1 MNGFIRN
8 AIVCAMM
15 ASLLSC
21 TTQPVE
27 DDLSLGDGNE
37 SFTDTS
43 AREESPTVTASNDDF
58 SDSLD
63 ADAGKTNS
71 AAAAPKDEFADFEN
85 ENAAQDQAKANVQGD
100 QDLSIESELDE
111 ANGGAPV
118 VAQEKTPPPP
128 PVAPTEDPFAEP
140 QVAEQVAPAAPIP
153 EPELIP
159 EPQVVETQPA
169 APAPGF
175 EPEPAP
181 APAPTHASAPVRIT
195 DLKFK
200 ANDSGGT
207 SVVMANQPLT
217 YSTRSNPELH
227 QFIIEVDN
235 AILPDKL
242 KRSLNTKDIKGAVG
256 AIDAYQNPGS
266 TTARFVIQMRAGVG
280 EPMVQPEGNSLLIIA
295 GGAGESAT
303 SAANVAENDDG
314 GGSGSG
320 SATTSAEGEDFGT
333 GNSKILPSGSLT
345 EFLVGNTRF
354 YGKKISIETNNMD
367 IRDALN
373 FITEESGVN
382 MVIAEEVRGNIS
394 LKLRQVPWDQALIM
408 IMRAKKLGYT
418 RQGNVLRIAPI
429 QDLKAEE
436 DDATKMALAR
446 RNVEPLKVRMFPV
459 SYAKVDEL
467 EKKIKDFLGERGKVV
482 GDTRTNALVV
492 TDIEENLERASKL
505 IKSLDI
511 QPSQVLIEGKIVEA
525 SESFTRKVGVN
536 WGATGV
542 PVSLGSGA
550 RGPVNMTP
558 SFSVNPGA
566 GTGGNFNLGLN
577 VGTLDIFGNISA
589 ALALSESE
597 SQVKV
602 ISSPR
607 ILAMSNEQADIN
619 QTTEVPVRQVT
630 VNGNTTQETFQFKP
644 LALKLAV
651 TPQVTA
657 DGSVIM
663 KVGVMRQFKG
673 ADQGTGS
680 SVSFPVNSREA
691 NTRVLV
697 KNGQTAVIGGI
708 YQSDATDGDAGVP
721 WFKDLPVLGH
731 MFKTSTQDKTK
742 MELLIFLTPRI
753 MGQIEG
759 SGPTANT
766 NDL

>member
-8 AIVCAMM
+8 AILCAMM

-21 TTQPVE
+21 TTQPVD

-43 AREESPTVTASNDDF
+43 ALEESPTTSAADGFNDD
-58 SDSLD
+58 LD
-63 ADAGKTNS
+63 QAEAS
-71 AAAAPKDEFADFEN
+71 APQSSEAAPVDEFADFEN
-85 ENAAQDQAKANVQGD
+85 ENAAQDQAAAAVNND
-100 QDLSIESELDE
+100 QDLSIEDELDA
-111 ANGGAPV
+111 ANEGAP
-118 VAQEKTPPPP
+118 AIAQQEKPAP
-128 PVAPTEDPFAEP
+128 PVEDPFAEP
-140 QVAEQVAPAAPIP
+140 EIAEQAAPVPAPVP

-159 EPQVVETQPA
+159 EPQVVETEP
-169 APAPGF
+169 PAPEPVF
-175 EPEPAP
+175 EPEPAAPPVQASSGP
-181 APAPTHASAPVRIT
+181 APVKIT

-200 ANDSGGT
+200 SNDNGGT
-207 SVVMANQPLT
+207 VVVQANKPLT
-217 YSTRSNPELH
+217 YSTRSNPDLH
-227 QFIIEVDN
+227 QFIIEVEN

-266 TTARFVIQMRAGVG
+266 TTARFVIQMRDGMG

-295 GGAGESAT
+295 GGS
-303 SAANVAENDDG
+303 SG
-314 GGSGSG
+314 GGSS
-320 SATTSAEGEDFGT
+320 SQQVADADTEQSTNAAGEDFGE
-333 GNSKILPSGSLT
+333 GNNRILPSASLT

-354 YGKKISIETNNMD
+354 YGKKISIETSNMD

-373 FITEESGVN
+373 FITDESGVN

-394 LKLRQVPWDQALIM
+394 LKLRQVPWDQALVM
-408 IMRAKKLGYT
+408 IMRTKKLGYT
-418 RQGNVLRIAPI
+418 RQGNVLRIAPLV
-429 QDLKAEE
+429 DLKTEE
-436 DDATKMALAR
+436 EDATKMALAR

-492 TDIEENLERASKL
+492 TDIEENLERAAKL
-505 IKSLDI
+505 IKSLDV
-511 QPSQVLIEGKIVEA
+511 QPAQVLIEGKIVEA
-525 SESFTRKVGVN
+525 TESFTRKVGVS

-542 PVSLGSGA
+542 PMSLGNGA

-566 GTGGNFNLGLN
+566 GTGGQFNFGLN
-577 VGTLDIFGNISA
+577 VGTLDIFGNITA
-589 ALALSESE
+589 ALALSETE

-673 ADQGTGS
+673 ADQGSGT

-708 YQSDATDGDAGVP
+708 YQSDATDGDVGVP
-721 WFKDLPVLGH
+721 WFRELPVLGH
-731 MFKTSTQDKTK
+731 LFKTNSVDKQK
-742 MELLIFLTPRI
+742 LELLIFLTPRI
-753 MGQIEG
+753 MGQVDGGNG
-759 SGPTANT
+759 STSSSE
-766 NDL
+766 L

>member
-8 AIVCAMM
+8 AILCAMM

-21 TTQPVE
+21 TTQPVD

-43 AREESPTVTASNDDF
+43 ALEESPTSSAADGFNDD
-58 SDSLD
+58 LD
-63 ADAGKTNS
+63 QAEAS
-71 AAAAPKDEFADFEN
+71 APSSSEAAPVDEFADFEN
-85 ENAAQDQAKANVQGD
+85 ENAAQDQAQAAVNGD
-100 QDLSIESELDE
+100 QDLSIEDELDA
-111 ANGGAPV
+111 ANDGAPAV
-118 VAQEKTPPPP
+118 TQQTPPAP
-128 PVAPTEDPFAEP
+128 PVEEDPFAEP
-140 QVAEQVAPAAPIP
+140 EIAETTPAPVPVPEPEPIP
-153 EPELIP
+153 EPQI
-159 EPQVVETQPA
+159 VETEP
-169 APAPGF
+169 APAPELAF

-181 APAPTHASAPVRIT
+181 VQASNGPAPVRIT

-200 ANDSGGT
+200 SNDNGGT
-207 SVVMANQPLT
+207 VVVQANKPLT
-217 YSTRSNPELH
+217 YSTRSNPDLH

-266 TTARFVIQMRAGVG
+266 TTARFVIQMRDGVG

-295 GGAGESAT
+295 GGST
-303 SAANVAENDDG
+303 
-314 GGSGSG
+314 GGSS
-320 SATTSAEGEDFGT
+320 SAQVADSDDADQSTSSAGEDFGN
-333 GNSKILPSGSLT
+333 GNNKILPSASLT

-354 YGKKISIETNNMD
+354 YGKKISIETSNMD

-382 MVIAEEVRGNIS
+382 MVVAEEVRGNIS

-408 IMRAKKLGYT
+408 IMRTKKLGYT

-429 QDLKAEE
+429 NDLKAEE

-446 RNVEPLKVRMFPV
+446 KNIEPLKVRMFPV
-459 SYAKVDEL
+459 SYARVDEL

-492 TDIEENLERASKL
+492 TDIEDNLERAAKL
-505 IKSLDI
+505 IKSLDV
-511 QPSQVLIEGKIVEA
+511 QPAQVLIEGKIVEA
-525 SESFTRKVGVN
+525 SETFIRKVGVT

-542 PVSLGSGA
+542 PMSLGNGA

-558 SFSVNPGA
+558 SLSVNPGA
-566 GTGGNFNLGLN
+566 GTGGNLNFGLN

-607 ILAMSNEQADIN
+607 ILALSNEQADIN

-630 VNGNTTQETFQFKP
+630 VTGNSTQETFQFKP

-673 ADQGTGS
+673 ADQGSGGN
-680 SVSFPVNSREA
+680 VSFPVNSREA

-708 YQSDATDGDAGVP
+708 YQSDATDGDVGVP
-721 WFKDLPVLGH
+721 WFRELPVLGH
-731 MFKTSTQDKTK
+731 LFKTNSVDKSK
-742 MELLIFLTPRI
+742 LELMIFLTPRI
-753 MGQIEG
+753 MGQVEG
-759 SGPTANT
+759 GNNT
-766 NDL
+766 SEL

>member
-1 MNGFIRN
+1 MNGFIRY
-8 AIVCAMM
+8 AIVSAMI

-21 TTQPVE
+21 TSQPVD
-27 DDLSLGDGNE
+27 DDLSLDGNGE
-37 SFTDTS
+37 TYTDTS
-43 AREESPTVTASNDDF
+43 ALEEAATDNAGAAQ
-58 SDSLD
+58 DS
-63 ADAGKTNS
+63 
-71 AAAAPKDEFADFEN
+71 APADEFADFES
-85 ENAAQDQAKANVQGD
+85 ENQQQQQAQEAVHGD
-100 QDLSIESELDE
+100 QDLALEDEFNE
-111 ANGGAPV
+111 ANDGAP
-118 VAQEKTPPPP
+118 AAKQEQAATPPPP
-128 PVAPTEDPFAEP
+128 PVAEEITEDPFAETP
-140 QVAEQVAPAAPIP
+140 VAEAPAP
-153 EPELIP
+153 EPEPVPAP
-159 EPQVVETQPA
+159 EVQEPVPPVAVET
-169 APAPGF
+169 

-181 APAPTHASAPVRIT
+181 PAPEPVAPAAAPVRIT

-200 ANDSGGT
+200 ANDNGGT
-207 SVVMANQPLT
+207 IIVQATQPLT
-217 YSTRSNPELH
+217 YSTRSNPDLH

-242 KRSLNTKDIKGAVG
+242 KRSLNTRDIKGAVG

-266 TTARFVIQMRAGVG
+266 TTARFVIQMRDGVG
-280 EPMVQPEGNSLLIIA
+280 EPAVQQEGNSLLIVA
-295 GGAGESAT
+295 GGTGSSSSET
-303 SAANVAENDDG
+303 VAEAAAPEEAA
-314 GGSGSG
+314 GGSDVV
-320 SATTSAEGEDFGT
+320 TDR
-333 GNSKILPSGSLT
+333 ILPSSTLT
-345 EFLVGNTRF
+345 EFLVGNTKF

-394 LKLRQVPWDQALIM
+394 LKLRQVPWDQALVM

-418 RQGNVLRIAPI
+418 RQGNVLRIAPV

-436 DDATKMALAR
+436 DDATKLALAR
-446 RNVEPLKVRMFPV
+446 KNVEPLKVRMFPV

-492 TDIEENLERASKL
+492 TDIEENLERAAKL

-511 QPSQVLIEGKIVEA
+511 QPAQVLIEGKIVEA
-525 SESFTRKVGVN
+525 GESFQRKVGVS

-542 PVSLGSGA
+542 PLSLGNGS

-558 SFSVNPGA
+558 SFNVNPGA
-566 GTGGNFNLGLN
+566 GSGGSNFNFNLN
-577 VGTLDIFGNISA
+577 VGTLDIFGNITA
-589 ALALSESE
+589 ALALSEQE
-597 SQVKV
+597 EQVKV

-607 ILAMSNEQADIN
+607 ILAMSNEQANIN

-630 VNGNTTQETFQFKP
+630 VNGGVSTETFQFKP
-644 LALKLAV
+644 LSLKLEV

-673 ADQGTGS
+673 ADQGTGQN
-680 SVSFPVNSREA
+680 VTFPVNSREA

-708 YQSDATDGDAGVP
+708 YQSDATDAETGVP
-721 WFKDLPVLGH
+721 WFREIPVIGNL
-731 MFKTSTQDKTK
+731 FKTSTVGKQK

-753 MGQIEG
+753 LGQVDSNG
-759 SGPTANT
+759 NGTPNT
-766 NDL
+766 KDF

>member
-1 MNGFIRN
+1 MNGFIRK
-8 AIVCAMM
+8 AIICAMM

-43 AREESPTVTASNDDF
+43 ALEESPAAASNDDF
-58 SDSLD
+58 AD
-63 ADAGKTNS
+63 DAGTTNS

-100 QDLSIESELDE
+100 QDLSIESELDQ
-111 ANGGAPV
+111 ANDGAPV

-140 QVAEQVAPAAPIP
+140 QVAEQVAPAPVP

-159 EPQVVETQPA
+159 EPQVVETEP

-175 EPEPAP
+175 EAEPAP
-181 APAPTHASAPVRIT
+181 APAPTHSAAPVRIT

-207 SVVMANQPLT
+207 IVVMANQPLT
-217 YSTRSNPELH
+217 YSTRSNPDLH

-303 SAANVAENDDG
+303 SAANVADSDSGGGNG
-314 GGSGSG
+314 GGSS
-320 SATTSAEGEDFGT
+320 TTSADGEDFGT
-333 GNSKILPSGSLT
+333 GNSKILPSASLT

-367 IRDALN
+367 IRDALS

-446 RNVEPLKVRMFPV
+446 RNIEPLKVRMFSV

-482 GDTRTNALVV
+482 GDSRTNALVV
-492 TDIEENLERASKL
+492 TDIEENLERAAKL

-511 QPSQVLIEGKIVEA
+511 QPAQVLIEGKIVEA
-525 SESFTRKVGVN
+525 TESFTRKVGVN

-542 PVSLGSGA
+542 PVSLGSGS

-566 GTGGNFNLGLN
+566 GTGGNFNMGLN

-589 ALALSESE
+589 ALALSETE

-708 YQSDATDGDAGVP
+708 YQSDATDGEAGVP
-721 WFKDLPVLGH
+721 WFRELPVLGH
-731 MFKTSTQDKTK
+731 LFKTSSVDKQK
-742 MELLIFLTPRI
+742 LELLIFLTPRI
-753 MGQIEG
+753 MGQVEG
-759 SGPTANT
+759 SGSTSTPNT

>member
-1 MNGFIRN
+1 MNGFIRK

-43 AREESPTVTASNDDF
+43 ALEESPSSTASNDDF

-63 ADAGKTNS
+63 NEAP
-71 AAAAPKDEFADFEN
+71 AAAATTSDAAPADEFADFEN
-85 ENAAQDQAKANVQGD
+85 ENAAQDQAKNAVQGD

-118 VAQEKTPPPP
+118 VQEKTPPPP
-128 PVAPTEDPFAEP
+128 AAPVEDPFADP
-140 QVAEQVAPAAPIP
+140 QVADVAPAPVP
-153 EPELIP
+153 EPEPIP
-159 EPQVVETQPA
+159 EPQVVDTEP

-181 APAPTHASAPVRIT
+181 APVQSASAPVRIT

-200 ANDSGGT
+200 ANDNGGT
-207 SVVMANQPLT
+207 IVVLANQPLT
-217 YSTRSNPELH
+217 YSTRSNPDLH

-266 TTARFVIQMRAGVG
+266 TTARFVIQMRDGVG

-295 GGAGESAT
+295 GGGGQGSTAGT
-303 SAANVAENDDG
+303 NVADS
-314 GGSGSG
+314 SGSEAG
-320 SATTSAEGEDFGT
+320 STTSAEGEDFGT

-446 RNVEPLKVRMFPV
+446 RNIEPLKVRMFPV

-492 TDIEENLERASKL
+492 TDIEENLERAAKL

-511 QPSQVLIEGKIVEA
+511 QPAQVLIEGKIVEA
-525 SESFTRKVGVN
+525 SESFTRRVGVN

-542 PVSLGSGA
+542 PVSLGNGV
-550 RGPVNMTP
+550 RGPINMTP
-558 SFSVNPGA
+558 SFSVNPG
-566 GTGGNFNLGLN
+566 GGSGGLFNANLN
-577 VGTLDIFGNISA
+577 IGTLDIFGNITA
-589 ALALSESE
+589 ALALSETE
-597 SQVKV
+597 NQVKV

-630 VNGNTTQETFQFKP
+630 VNGNATQETYQFKP

-673 ADQGTGS
+673 ADQGSGS
-680 SVSFPVNSREA
+680 NVSFAVNSREA

-708 YQSDATDGDAGVP
+708 YQSDATEGDAGVP

-731 MFKTSTQDKTK
+731 MFKTSTKDKTK

-753 MGQIEG
+753 MGQVEG
-759 SGPTANT
+759 GMSSPTT